1 MFFLLS
7 LISFTI
13 EFCRNCNSRHPKALR
28 QWCMMS
34 DKGHTFMNDTQLLHL
49 SSVVANIMGF
59 LLPSLTN
66 LTLLSV
72 HLTVICIKRFI
83 LTFLVSLSS
92 VALFLLVLLFQ
103 KIYFLKKSYFPFSN
117 PWALLYYDPCSFF
130 SITQLER
137 VKLIKSISQVMLIWV
152 IWSKGIDFLK
162 CSNQAPNSKCC
173 IISILK

>member
-1 MFFLLS
+1 MFFFLS

-13 EFCRNCNSRHPKALR
+13 EFCRNCNSIQPKALR

-49 SSVVANIMGF
+49 SSVVANMGF

-103 KIYFLKKSYFPFSN
+103 KNIFSKEVLFPFLKSMST
-117 PWALLYYDPCSFF
+117 AVLLS
-130 SITQLER
+130 
-137 VKLIKSISQVMLIWV
+137 M
-152 IWSKGIDFLK
+152 
-162 CSNQAPNSKCC
+162 
-173 IISILK
+173 

>member
-34 DKGHTFMNDTQLLHL
+34 DDGHTFMNDTQLLHL

-103 KIYFLKKSYFPFSN
+103 KNIFPKEVLFPFLKSMST
-117 PWALLYYDPCSFF
+117 AVLLS
-130 SITQLER
+130 
-137 VKLIKSISQVMLIWV
+137 M
-152 IWSKGIDFLK
+152 
-162 CSNQAPNSKCC
+162 
-173 IISILK
+173 